1 LPANF
6 ITFYNNFNI
15 RLFEEVNPFIDFWIS
30 ALNIVIRVRW
40 YQARSDNVNSII
52 GDISTILYLI
62 TIRRDLDTITLI
74 LHQTFELPPF
84 KRDYDSAFEKV
95 ADILKR
101 YGIVESARNLRFRFI
116 LCMQEFFDS
125 IPEEQWKTKDPAFIK
140 ESEEFSINKFR
151 EWIIEQIT

>member
-1 LPANF
+1 MC
-6 ITFYNNFNI
+6 TK
-15 RLFEEVNPFIDFWIS
+15 IDSPSSQTRFDP
-30 ALNIVIRVRW
+30 RH
-40 YQARSDNVNSII
+40 VNSII
-52 GDISTILYLI
+52 GDKSTILYLI

-101 YGIVESARNLRFRFI
+101 YGIVENARNLRFRFI

-125 IPEEQWKTKDPAFIK
+125 IPEEQWKIKDPAFIK

>member
-1 LPANF
+1 VECAPTSTHFLHPVRQDL
-6 ITFYNNFNI
+6 IPDDVNN
-15 RLFEEVNPFIDFWIS
+15 
-30 ALNIVIRVRW
+30 
-40 YQARSDNVNSII
+40 II
-52 GDISTILYLI
+52 GDKSTILYLI
-62 TIRRDLDTITLI
+62 TIRSDLATITLI

-84 KRDYDSAFEKV
+84 KRDYNSAFEKV

-101 YGIVESARNLRFRFI
+101 YGIVENAHNLRLRFI

-125 IPEEQWKTKDPAFIK
+125 IPEEQWKIKDPAFIK

>member
-1 LPANF
+1 MCPANNSR
-6 ITFYNNFNI
+6 INY
-15 RLFEEVNPFIDFWIS
+15 RIS
-30 ALNIVIRVRW
+30 
-40 YQARSDNVNSII
+40 DVNSII

-62 TIRRDLDTITLI
+62 TIRSDLDTITLI

-125 IPEEQWKTKDPAFIK
+125 IPEQQWKTKEPAFIK

>member
-1 LPANF
+1 MECAPKSTHFLHP
-6 ITFYNNFNI
+6 
-15 RLFEEVNPFIDFWIS
+15 
-30 ALNIVIRVRW
+30 VR
-40 YQARSDNVNSII
+40 QDLIPDDVNSII
-52 GDISTILYLI
+52 GDISTILYLV
-62 TIRRDLDTITLI
+62 TIRHDLEAITLI

-84 KRDYDSAFEKV
+84 KRDYNSAFEKV

-101 YGIVESARNLRFRFI
+101 YGIVENAHNLRFRFI

-125 IPEEQWKTKDPAFIK
+125 IPEEQWKIKDPAFIK